1 MIINI
6 YLITEDIEEP
16 LKVNKD
22 RRERG
27 REDKARKELVSI
39 DAVHENAKNAGKSV
53 INHLSKYSSV

>member
-27 REDKARKELVSI
+27 REDKARKEPVSI
-39 DAVHENAKNAGKSV
+39 DAVHENAKNVGKSV
-53 INHLSKYSSV
+53 INHL